1 MSNPLIEAK
10 LKRYSISTLEE
21 EENALKEILQEIA
34 LYALSTTDFFS
45 KARFQGGTALRILH
59 HLPRFSEDLDFIL
72 KQPDPD
78 FKWEAYI
85 HQMEQGFKVF
95 SIEPE
100 IIDRSK
106 ADNAVQKLFLKD
118 NSIGKFL
125 QLKFK
130 YHAQRKLMI
139 KFEIDTN
146 PPQYSGEE
154 IKFLDFP
161 VDFSILA
168 QDLPSNFSGK
178 CHALLC
184 RTYVKGRDWF
194 DFSWYVTNETQI
206 NFKFLS
212 SALNQVG
219 DWKDTDLVVDKRWL
233 LEQLAEKIKL
243 LDWSAVS
250 QDVARFVRPEQ
261 QAALKLWGVEF
272 FMSKIEKLQ
281 RYLHETVDL

>member
-1 MSNPLIEAK
+1 MSNSLIAAR
-10 LKRYSISTLEE
+10 LKRYSIYTLED

-59 HLPRFSEDLDFIL
+59 QLPRFSEDLDFIL

-78 FKWEAYI
+78 FQWEAYI
-85 HQMEQGFKVF
+85 HQMEQGFRVF

-118 NSIGKFL
+118 NSIGKLL

-194 DFSWYVTNETQI
+194 DFSWYVANETQI

-212 SALNQVG
+212 SALNQMG
-219 DWKDTDLVVDKRWL
+219 AWQESHLNIDKRWL
-233 LEQLAEKIKL
+233 LEKLSDTLKL
-243 LDWSAVS
+243 LDWQAVR
-250 QDVARFVRPEQ
+250 QDVTRFVRPEQ
-261 QAALKLWGVEF
+261 QATLKLWSVEF

-281 RYLHETVDL
+281 RYLLD

>member
-1 MSNPLIEAK
+1 MSNLLIEAR
-10 LKRYSISTLEE
+10 LKRYSIYTMED

-45 KARFQGGTALRILH
+45 KARFQGGTALRILY

-72 KQPDPD
+72 KQPDSD
-78 FKWEAYI
+78 FHWEKYI
-85 HQMEQGFKVF
+85 HQMERGFEVF

-106 ADNAVQKLFLKD
+106 AETTVQKLFLKD
-118 NSIGKFL
+118 NSIGKLL

-130 YHAQRKLMI
+130 YHAQRKLII
-139 KFEIDTN
+139 KFEIDTH
-146 PPQYSGEE
+146 PPQCSSDE

-168 QDLPSNFSGK
+168 QDLPNNFSGK

-194 DFSWYVTNETQI
+194 DFSWYVANETQI

-212 SALNQVG
+212 SALNQTG
-219 DWKDTDLVVDKRWL
+219 DWKGENLIINKRWL
-233 LEQLAEKIKL
+233 LEKLTDKIKS

-272 FMSKIEKLQ
+272 FMSKIEKMQWYLQ
-281 RYLHETVDL
+281 DTVDL

>member
-1 MSNPLIEAK
+1 MSNSLIEAK
-10 LKRYSISTLEE
+10 LKRYSIYTLED

-72 KQPDPD
+72 KQPDAD
-78 FKWEAYI
+78 FQWGRYI

-118 NSIGKFL
+118 NSIGKLL

-146 PPQYSGEE
+146 PPKYSGDE

-194 DFSWYVTNETQI
+194 DLSWYVANETQI

-219 DWKDTDLVVDKRWL
+219 DWKETDLVANKRWL
-233 LEQLAEKIKL
+233 LEKLSDKIKV
-243 LDWSAVS
+243 LDWQAVQ
-250 QDVARFVRPEQ
+250 QDVARFLRPEQ
-261 QAALKLWGVEF
+261 HVALKLWSVDF
-272 FMSKIEKLQ
+272 FMSKIEKMQ